1 MTHHCAAHR
10 SLVMND
16 CIESCTE
23 CHATCLESINHCL
36 GKGGKHAAPAHIA
49 LLATC
54 ADICAISADAMLRGA
69 AIHTVT
75 CSACAEICRQCAAAC
90 EGFGDDPEM
99 QRCAETCRRC
109 AQSCG
114 AMASD

>member
-1 MTHHCAAHR
+1 MTHHSAAHR
-10 SLVMND
+10 SHEMND

-23 CHATCLESINHCL
+23 CHATCLETINHCL
-36 GKGGKHAAPAHIA
+36 SMGGKHAAPAHVA

-54 ADICAISADAMLRGA
+54 ADICATSADAMLRGA
-69 AIHTVT
+69 EIHSVT
-75 CSACAEICRQCAAAC
+75 CGACAEICRQCAVAC

-109 AQSCG
+109 AQSC
-114 AMASD
+114 ASMASG